1 VSEPMGRILQANVES
16 GYRHFL
22 DLVARGRNMLPD
34 HVDTIGQGRVWT
46 GRKALELGLV
56 DGLGQLPDA
65 IAAAAKRAK
74 IDNYRVKFIEKPLT
88 AREQL
93 LKQIA
98 DSLGFASTSRW
109 SQWTHAL
116 TQLTR
121 LEDPLHMYTLCDTCS
136 LSY

>member
-1 VSEPMGRILQANVES
+1 MGRILQANVES
-16 GYRHFL
+16 GYRRFL
-22 DLVARGRNMLPD
+22 DLVARGRNMLPE

-65 IAAAAKRAK
+65 VAAAAKRAK
-74 IDNYRVKFIEKPLT
+74 IENYRVKFIEKPLT

-98 DSLGFASTSRW
+98 DSLGFASTARW
-109 SQWTHAL
+109 SQWTRAL

-121 LEDPLHMYTLCDTCS
+121 LEDPLHMYTLCDECS